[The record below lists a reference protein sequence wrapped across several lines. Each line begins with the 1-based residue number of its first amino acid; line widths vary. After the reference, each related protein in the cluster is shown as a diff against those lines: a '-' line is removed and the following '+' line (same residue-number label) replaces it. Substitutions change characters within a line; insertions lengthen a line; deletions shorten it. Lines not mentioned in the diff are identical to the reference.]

1 MTVEM
6 KDSLLW
12 VGRVVKTQGIK
23 GEVKISFFGEGRT
36 TFSKGNVVYLQN
48 EKGEIKHF
56 TIRAARPSRQ
66 MTILSFQ
73 EVKRVEEAEPLVDCS
88 VYVPKESLE
97 SLPPGEFYWY
107 QLLGMTVKTES
118 GTFLGTLEEIVP
130 TGSNDVF
137 VVRREGQEVLIPA
150 TDEVV
155 VQVDL
160 QEKVMMI
167 RPLKGLLP
175 EDDL

>member
-1 MTVEM
+1 MTADK

-23 GEVKISFFGEGRT
+23 GEVRVSFSGEGMT
-36 TFSKGNVVYLQN
+36 TFCKGKMVYLEN
-48 EKGEIKHF
+48 KKGERKRL
-56 TIRAARPSRQ
+56 TVESSRPLRQ

-73 EVKRVEEAEPLVDCS
+73 EVKRVEEAEALVDCS
-88 VYVPKESLE
+88 VYVAKESLE
-97 SLPPGEFYWY
+97 ALPTGEFYWY
-107 QLLGMTVKTES
+107 QLLGLRVKTES
-118 GTFLGTLEEIVP
+118 GTFLGTLEEIIP

-137 VVRREGQEVLIPA
+137 VVRRDAQEVLIPA
-150 TDEVV
+150 IDEVV

-167 RPLKGLLP
+167 RPLEGLLP